1 MLDVHLRKLSGGR
14 DGYRSTRPVSPSFA
28 DITAFINEMNAGGV
42 GYSTRL
48 SPRVMTDV
56 LDVAG
61 RWVADFAMSL
71 APDETAYIS
80 VLWAGEEQSA
90 NWMDIGREYTEFW
103 HHQMQIRDA
112 VNAAPLLQRRWLHPL
127 LDLSVRAFPRA
138 YAGRDGADGFSASS
152 LKSPATTRMT
162 GHSCAPSLAGTCG
175 AGVTI
180 ARDSHHDRRRYRVE
194 DSLQRASGRSGV
206 ATRDDRRRRIA
217 GGAVTERAFSNGLI
231 GYRRA
236 ARGGPLSLNRYKHA
250 NQSASSS
257 AKTYWSRRRSRR
269 LEPPVVVFK
278 DSTCSRNKLLRSQ
291 LQVSS
296 PLPPPSTAAR
306 SLER

>member
-1 MLDVHLRKLSGGR
+1 MLEPLTPIYTAELFAPLHDELMRLLRGLDDADWNRQTVAPAWRVRDVVGHMLDVHLRKLSGGR

-28 DITAFINEMNAGGV
+28 DITAFINELNAGGV
-42 GYSTRL
+42 GYSARL
-48 SPRVMTDV
+48 SPRVMTDL

-61 RWVADFAMSL
+61 QWVADFAMSL

-138 YAGRDGADGFSASS
+138 YAGRERRRRVQPSS
-152 LKSPATTRMT
+152 LKSLATTRMT
-162 GHSCAPSLAGTCG
+162 GHSSVASLAGTCG

-180 ARDSHHDRRRYRVE
+180 ARRQPSRPTPIPRGRFSTTRFREIGRRN
-194 DSLQRASGRSGV
+194 A
-206 ATRDDRRRRIA
+206 
-217 GGAVTERAFSNGLI
+217 
-231 GYRRA
+231 
-236 ARGGPLSLNRYKHA
+236 
-250 NQSASSS
+250 
-257 AKTYWSRRRSRR
+257 
-269 LEPPVVVFK
+269 
-278 DSTCSRNKLLRSQ
+278 
-291 LQVSS
+291 
-296 PLPPPSTAAR
+296 
-306 SLER
+306 